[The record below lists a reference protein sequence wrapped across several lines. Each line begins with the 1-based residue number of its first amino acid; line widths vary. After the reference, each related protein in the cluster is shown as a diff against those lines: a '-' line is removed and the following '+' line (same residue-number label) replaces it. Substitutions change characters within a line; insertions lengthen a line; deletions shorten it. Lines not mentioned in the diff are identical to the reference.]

1 MDAVEPLKGWSLE
14 LAGQEYGAGFL
25 SSIPWPTLR
34 ALAQDKVKLLRL
46 QQQQVAQKSPVGTR
60 SSSADPKQSL
70 KIMSLILKKSNAC
83 GRSSRC
89 DVASG

>member
-1 MDAVEPLKGWSLE
+1 MDAVEPLKGWGLE

-46 QQQQVAQKSPVGTR
+46 QQQQVAQKS
-60 SSSADPKQSL
+60 
-70 KIMSLILKKSNAC
+70 LISQLEQEVLVLIQNNPSK
-83 GRSSRC
+83 
-89 DVASG
+89 

>member
-1 MDAVEPLKGWSLE
+1 MDAVEALKGWSLE

-46 QQQQVAQKSPVGTR
+46 QQQQVAQKS
-60 SSSADPKQSL
+60 
-70 KIMSLILKKSNAC
+70 LISQLEQEVLVLIQNNPSK
-83 GRSSRC
+83 
-89 DVASG
+89 

>member
-25 SSIPWPTLR
+25 SSIPWPSLR

-46 QQQQVAQKSPVGTR
+46 QQQQVAQKS
-60 SSSADPKQSL
+60 
-70 KIMSLILKKSNAC
+70 LISQLEQEVLVLIQNNPSK
-83 GRSSRC
+83 
-89 DVASG
+89 

>member
-14 LAGQEYGAGFL
+14 LTGQEYGAGFL

-46 QQQQVAQKSPVGTR
+46 QQQQVAQKS
-60 SSSADPKQSL
+60 
-70 KIMSLILKKSNAC
+70 LISQLEQEVLVLIQNNPSK
-83 GRSSRC
+83 
-89 DVASG
+89 

>member
-1 MDAVEPLKGWSLE
+1 MAAVEPLKGWSLE

-46 QQQQVAQKSPVGTR
+46 QQQQVAQKS
-60 SSSADPKQSL
+60 
-70 KIMSLILKKSNAC
+70 LISQLEQEVLGLIQNNPSK
-83 GRSSRC
+83 
-89 DVASG
+89 